1 MVAQRNKDPGLTNW
15 LPYPKPLGY
24 REKFK
29 RFRSKK
35 NTDKVLALPCWLVET
50 WISVSSPAKYG
61 NFYKA
66 FKFSSQ
72 LKSQIWEKLF
82 PPPILRF
89 TLNPLFS
96 PGIVPLQKSLSSYFP
111 FSLSVFSFHLSH
123 SLTASIPTFVSLKK
137 KKKNRNLQG
146 FISLI
151 GFSFLFGRSFQYLL
165 LALPIWDSWPIT
177 WSPRWPMSLNPLPHC
192 AFITTTI
199 CPN

>member
-1 MVAQRNKDPGLTNW
+1 M
-15 LPYPKPLGY
+15 
-24 REKFK
+24 
-29 RFRSKK
+29 
-35 NTDKVLALPCWLVET
+35 ET

-137 KKKNRNLQG
+137 KKKTEIFRD
-146 FISLI
+146 SLV
-151 GFSFLFGRSFQYLL
+151 SLVFLSYLEDPSSIYFL
-165 LALPIWDSWPIT
+165 PYPFEIHDPSPEALVGQ
-177 WSPRWPMSLNPLPHC
+177 
-192 AFITTTI
+192 
-199 CPN
+199 CP